1 MEDLVSD
8 MVQDDPAKRPDMNQ
22 VVMDFEAIRAHL
34 RAFELRSPAGDRK
47 KLFGGLRDNLT
58 RLKLLLLGSSGKR

>member
-22 VVMDFEAIRAHL
+22 VVMDFEAIL